1 MKYSILFLI
10 FLLISSQLVG
20 SSSAGPVFQLS
31 PFNVEES
38 GVDDDEVILGIG
50 YIEAGEPD
58 LTAISLAE
66 VIEEGRG
73 VTMQRRGS
81 GSLEPNLRGF
91 NLDRVTVSFNG
102 ILLPAASP
110 TRTASPV
117 NFFSASGITE
127 VMVVTGFPSVTDGPV
142 PVGGR
147 IEIRTDA
154 VSPVLDQLSFS
165 LGSNPGGFRAS
176 ATGNLI
182 QNKQFSLQAGIHYA
196 DFDSYESGSPRL
208 EVDEKFKGWGTS
220 GALAFR
226 QKNGNRFDLA
236 VNFFRQVEARNT
248 SLPLDKLDA
257 DAIHISSG
265 YIALIGDGELQVS
278 FGYSESTPFLT
289 SENRIIPAAAPL
301 ESIVAGSD
309 AKSSSLKIG
318 YKVSVWES
326 SMLEFGLDQVSQ
338 TRDATRIRSLK
349 SGAVIEDT
357 IWPDVEA
364 THPGCF
370 IELVSERNL
379 DFEWRI
385 GARVGKSTTEAK
397 ASGNAV
403 RGIPGAMG
411 PTVIDNYIAYNGAD
425 AAQTKASDWTSGANA
440 IGQWWISNE
449 LRLMLG
455 AGITVAPP
463 GIGERY
469 RAFLNALGGGVELGN
484 PALDPETKRSVSLGV
499 AYTASRLNFSSE
511 IWYADVEDYVT
522 RMAVSASPLIY
533 SFRNHDATFSGL
545 DLSLIWKPFEETQLQ
560 EIRFTAALSVV
571 HGKNEVS
578 GKDVVEIPPWDC
590 SLGVIWDR
598 PVPVG
603 DLSMK
608 VTGHYIGAATNPDS
622 ALNPVYKDTA
632 SWFSL
637 QAELSLRRENWLF
650 RLVLDNAFD
659 RLGYAYL
666 QPPVATGPILP
677 AGGDLSPGD
686 RIPLP
691 GRSVSLQISYFY

>member
-1 MKYSILFLI
+1 MRNSIPFLI
-10 FLLISSQLVG
+10 LLFFSSQLMG
-20 SSSAGPVFQLS
+20 LNTAGPVFQLS
-31 PFNVEES
+31 PFNVEET
-38 GVDDDEVILGIG
+38 GVDDDEIILGIG

-58 LTAISLAE
+58 LNAISLAN

-102 ILLPAASP
+102 LMLPAASP

-127 VMVVTGFPSVTDGPV
+127 VMVVTGLPSVTDGPV

-165 LGSNPGGFRAS
+165 LGSNPGGYRSS

-182 QNKQFSLQAGIHYA
+182 QNNQFSLQAGIHYA
-196 DFDSYESGSPRL
+196 DFDSYKSGSPGL
-208 EVDEKFKGWGTS
+208 EVDETFKGWGTS

-226 QKNGNRFDLA
+226 QKNGNRFDFA

-248 SLPLDKLDA
+248 SLPLDSMDA

-265 YIALIGDGELQVS
+265 YRASIGDGELQVNL
-278 FGYSESTPFLT
+278 GYSETTPFLS
-289 SENRIIPAAAPL
+289 SENRIIPEAAPL
-301 ESIVAGSD
+301 KSINAGSES
-309 AKSSSLKIG
+309 KSSSLKVG

-326 SMLEFGLDQVSQ
+326 SMLEIGLDHVAQ

-357 IWPDVEA
+357 IWPDVNA

-370 IELVSERNL
+370 IELISERNL

-397 ASGNAV
+397 AAGNAV
-403 RGIPGAMG
+403 RGIPGSMG
-411 PTVIDNYIAYNGAD
+411 PTVIDNYIAYNGSD
-425 AAQTKASDWTSGANA
+425 AARTKASDWTSGANA

-449 LRLMLG
+449 LRLMAG

-463 GIGERY
+463 GVGERY

-484 PALDPETKRSVSLGV
+484 PALDPETKRSVSLGL
-499 AYTASRLNFSSE
+499 AYTTSRLNLSSE

-522 RMAVSASPLIY
+522 RMAVSTSPLIY
-533 SFRNHDATFSGL
+533 SFRNQDATFSGV
-545 DLSLIWKPFEETQLQ
+545 DLNLIWKPFEETQMQ
-560 EIRFTAALSVV
+560 DIRFTAALTVV
-571 HGKNEVS
+571 DGENEDS

-590 SLGVIWDR
+590 SLGVIWEQS
-598 PVPVG
+598 VPAG

-608 VTGHYIGAATNPDS
+608 LTGHYVDAAMNPDP
-622 ALNPVYKDTA
+622 ALNPVYKDTS

-637 QAELSLRRENWLF
+637 QAEVSLRRENWLF
-650 RLVLDNAFD
+650 RLVMDNAFD